1 MATALLRSAIHR
13 SALHPRSL
21 RTRLGPKTSRGED
34 SISGSQELKEASG
47 RVRGQEA
54 KVVEER
60 VAVGRGDVTAFPA
73 GTGLA
78 YAFVADPEEEL
89 EILSIGERKENEVIV
104 YPDTGKLLV
113 AGIVDGEGR
122 RYNTVGRL
130 CEADY

>member
-13 SALHPRSL
+13 SALHFRSL

-34 SISGSQELKEASG
+34 SISGSQELKKASG

-60 VAVGRGDVTAFPA
+60 VAVGRGDVAAFPA

-89 EILSIGERKENEVIV
+89 EILSIGERKENQVIV
-104 YPDTGKLLV
+104 YLDSSKLLV
-113 AGIVDGEGR
+113 GGIDDEQGR
-122 RYNTVGRL
+122 R
-130 CEADY
+130 